1 MTLTQKEKEDKI
13 ARERERQATRE
24 WWGNPTASSTITWV
38 HSGGERGVPASLAAD
53 WDVRMNLSTMA
64 NPANTT
70 VNTMELENMDI
81 SLEDISVMEGD
92 MDHLLD
98 DDQSSNPRRDDIGRG
113 KH

>member
-53 WDVRMNLSTMA
+53 WDVRMNLLNTA
-64 NPANTT
+64 NPANSM
-70 VNTMELENMDI
+70 VNIEDTEVDMDV
-81 SLEDISVMEGD
+81 SLEEITSIEGD
-92 MDHLLD
+92 LNHLLEEGLD
-98 DDQSSNPRRDDIGRG
+98 NRG
-113 KH
+113 NGSD